1 MRTTLDLPEELL
13 SEAMLA
19 SEAKTKTGVIVL
31 ALTELIRKSKI
42 AELKQY
48 RGQID
53 LAINMDE
60 IRGR

>member
-1 MRTTLDLPEELL
+1 MRTTLDLPEELVN
-13 SEAMLA
+13 EAMLA
-19 SEAKTKTGVIVL
+19 SNAKTKTSVIVL

-42 AELKQY
+42 AGLKQY